1 MNQKKKRN
9 KSTTKRPI
17 SQDDRCSFNLRVFCW
32 DDNSWYLRPL
42 ACHDQPFHCKH
53 VKLSHTKIPASLIP
67 EETRTLI
74 QDATISLVDTSAV
87 RRMVLNR
94 YDLHVS
100 NEQIRTI
107 RKKTIEELIEEAGLK
122 PYGSSAEKLINLFSS
137 FDDVNFMYLLHTQ
150 ESGFVKIKCVI
161 SLSNLRDYVEKV
173 KGTLL
178 GLAESVN
185 NIIDSVCAHGDCT
198 FAYNFRYTTD
208 FGF

>member
-1 MNQKKKRN
+1 MKDCSRSALNKRISSLNQKKKRN

-107 RKKTIEELIEEAGLK
+107 RKKNDRRTNRRGRAK
-122 PYGSSAEKLINLFSS
+122 T
-137 FDDVNFMYLLHTQ
+137 VW
-150 ESGFVKIKCVI
+150 
-161 SLSNLRDYVEKV
+161 
-173 KGTLL
+173 
-178 GLAESVN
+178 
-185 NIIDSVCAHGDCT
+185 
-198 FAYNFRYTTD
+198 
-208 FGF
+208 